1 MKSNAKRAIII
12 GAGPTGL
19 VTANE
24 LTKQGWSVEIYEA
37 LDRVGGLC
45 RTFHW
50 NGYNLDIGPH
60 VFHTPNNMLVEY
72 WKDNFGD
79 LLIEGKYWAK
89 NVQGKNFD
97 KFYDYPLSWESISK
111 YPKKI
116 KTNIINEIN
125 AISADSKAKA
135 SNYEEYIDA
144 LAGKTLRKMFFERY
158 PEKLWGM
165 SVKDMTADWAPKR
178 VNIFDK
184 KALFFKGQ
192 WTAVGKNGA
201 GPVYERIADEI
212 RNSGG
217 DIYLENQITKIETSN
232 GAITEICTVDKKIQ
246 VENTDIVVSSLP
258 IVSLI
263 RMLGHSTKL
272 KYRGVMIFYL
282 DCMKK
287 RILPK
292 DAHWLYYDSKE
303 VYFSRITE
311 PKQMKV
317 NVPSS
322 EKTLL
327 TIEVPFTVG
336 NELDKKDIGEITKE
350 IIEQVEKIGL
360 ITKSDVVDSTMV
372 KEKFVYPLQYQ
383 GYSKELA
390 RVNSII
396 GDVKQLYSLGLG
408 GEFNYADTQI
418 IFEKAFDFAK
428 SLTIDDDVSIRGIKM
443 RSVSKFNEV
452 LEINGVKIGE
462 GNLPYI
468 IAEAG
473 MNHNGSLKIG
483 KALIDEAIKTKCN
496 AIKFQTFLP
505 DSRVSSKIKSAHFA
519 EKADGIEETLHDMFS
534 RLSMPFSE
542 QKELFSYARK
552 HGIEI
557 FSTPFD
563 FESVDFLETMG
574 VGVYKIAS
582 MDLVNLPLIE
592 YVAKTQKPIILSTG
606 MSNLGTIE
614 DAIGVIATAGN
625 PNIALLHC
633 NSTYPASE
641 EDMNLDAINTLK
653 KCFNVPVGLSDHT
666 FGLFVSQV
674 ALSIGANIIE
684 RHFTLDRTSEGP
696 DHILSSEPSEM
707 TQLVDFSKR
716 IRQILGNGIKQI
728 QSSEYETI
736 NLQRKALYARSDI
749 KKGQVIE
756 RNVLQVKGPA
766 GGILPKYL
774 NIVEGRIA
782 KKDINA
788 DYPITWSDV

>member
-19 VTANE
+19 VTASE
-24 LTKQGWSVEIYEA
+24 LTKQGWNVEIYEA
-37 LDRVGGLC
+37 LDKVGGLC

-60 VFHTPNNMLVEY
+60 IFHTPNKKLAEY

-111 YPKKI
+111 YPKEI
-116 KTNIINEIN
+116 KANIINEIN
-125 AISADSKAKA
+125 AISPDAKAKA
-135 SNYEEYIDA
+135 TNYEEYIEA

-158 PEKLWGM
+158 PEKLWGI

-184 KALFFKGQ
+184 KALFFEGQ
-192 WTAVGKNGA
+192 WTAVGINGA
-201 GPVYERIADEI
+201 GHVYERIADEI
-212 RNSGG
+212 KQSGG
-217 DIYLENQITKIETSN
+217 EINLENKITKIETSN

-282 DCMKK
+282 DCRKK

-292 DAHWLYYDSKE
+292 DVHWLYYDSKE

-317 NVPSS
+317 NMPSS
-322 EKTLL
+322 KKTLL
-327 TIEVPFTVG
+327 TIEVPFSVG
-336 NELDKKDIGEITKE
+336 DELDKKNKDEITKE
-350 IIEQVEKIGL
+350 VIEQVEKIGL
-360 ITKSDVVDSTMV
+360 INKSDVLDATMV
-372 KEKFVYPLQYQ
+372 KENFVYPLQYH

-390 RVNSII
+390 RVNGIF
-396 GDVKQLYSLGLG
+396 GDVKQLYTLGLG
-408 GEFNYADTQI
+408 GEFNYVDTQI

-428 SLTIDDDVSIRGIKM
+428 SLSDDDDVSIRGIKM
-443 RSVSKFNEV
+443 RSVSKFNESF
-452 LEINGVKIGE
+452 EINGINIGG

-473 MNHNGSLKIG
+473 MNHNGSLKVG
-483 KALIDEAIKTKCN
+483 KALIDEALKTKCN

-505 DSRVSSKIKSAHFA
+505 HSRISSKIKSANYA
-519 EKADGIEETLHDMFS
+519 EKADGIEETLYDMFS

-542 QKELFSYARK
+542 QKELFSYARE
-552 HGIEI
+552 HGMEI

-563 FESVDFLETMG
+563 IESVDFLEEMN
-574 VGVYKIAS
+574 VGAYKISS

-614 DAIGVIATAGN
+614 DALAVVAKAGN

-633 NSTYPASE
+633 NSTYPATE
-641 EDMNLDAINTLK
+641 ENMNLDAINTLK

-666 FGLFVSQV
+666 FGLFVSQI

-716 IRQILGNGIKQI
+716 IRRIIGDGVKQI
-728 QSSEYETI
+728 KSSEYETI
-736 NLQRKALYARSDI
+736 NLQRKSLYAGCDI
-749 KKGQVIE
+749 AKGEMILESMVG
-756 RNVLQVKGPA
+756 VKGPS
-766 GGILPKYL
+766 GGVLPKYL
-774 NIVEGRIA
+774 DIVVGRKARRNIE
-782 KKDINA
+782 K
-788 DYPITWSDV
+788 DYPITWDDI

>member
-1 MKSNAKRAIII
+1 
-12 GAGPTGL
+12 
-19 VTANE
+19 
-24 LTKQGWSVEIYEA
+24 
-37 LDRVGGLC
+37 
-45 RTFHW
+45 
-50 NGYNLDIGPH
+50 
-60 VFHTPNNMLVEY
+60 
-72 WKDNFGD
+72 D

-111 YPKKI
+111 YPKEI

-125 AISADSKAKA
+125 AISPDSKAKA
-135 SNYEEYIDA
+135 SNYEEYIEA
-144 LAGKTLRKMFFERY
+144 LTGKTLRKMFFERY
-158 PEKLWGM
+158 PEKLWGI

-184 KALFFKGQ
+184 KALFFEGQ

-212 RNSGG
+212 RNSSG

-246 VENTDIVVSSLP
+246 VGNTDVVVSSLP

-360 ITKSDVVDSTMV
+360 ITKSDVVDATMV

-443 RSVSKFNEV
+443 
-452 LEINGVKIGE
+452 
-462 GNLPYI
+462 P
-468 IAEAG
+468 
-473 MNHNGSLKIG
+473 
-483 KALIDEAIKTKCN
+483 
-496 AIKFQTFLP
+496 
-505 DSRVSSKIKSAHFA
+505 
-519 EKADGIEETLHDMFS
+519 
-534 RLSMPFSE
+534 
-542 QKELFSYARK
+542 
-552 HGIEI
+552 
-557 FSTPFD
+557 
-563 FESVDFLETMG
+563 
-574 VGVYKIAS
+574 
-582 MDLVNLPLIE
+582 
-592 YVAKTQKPIILSTG
+592 
-606 MSNLGTIE
+606 
-614 DAIGVIATAGN
+614 
-625 PNIALLHC
+625 
-633 NSTYPASE
+633 
-641 EDMNLDAINTLK
+641 
-653 KCFNVPVGLSDHT
+653 
-666 FGLFVSQV
+666 
-674 ALSIGANIIE
+674 
-684 RHFTLDRTSEGP
+684 
-696 DHILSSEPSEM
+696 
-707 TQLVDFSKR
+707 
-716 IRQILGNGIKQI
+716 
-728 QSSEYETI
+728 
-736 NLQRKALYARSDI
+736 
-749 KKGQVIE
+749 
-756 RNVLQVKGPA
+756 
-766 GGILPKYL
+766 
-774 NIVEGRIA
+774 
-782 KKDINA
+782 
-788 DYPITWSDV
+788 

>member
-1 MKSNAKRAIII
+1 MKLNAKRAIII

-37 LDRVGGLC
+37 LDRVGGLA

-60 VFHTPNNMLVEY
+60 VFHTPNNMLAEY

-79 LLIEGKYWAK
+79 LLVEGKYWAK

-111 YPKKI
+111 FPKKI

-135 SNYEEYIDA
+135 SNYEEYIEA
-144 LAGKTLRKMFFERY
+144 LAGETLRKMFFERY

-184 KALFFKGQ
+184 KALFFEGQ

-232 GAITEICTVDKKIQ
+232 GSITEICTVDKKIQ
-246 VENTDIVVSSLP
+246 VGNTDIVVSSLP

-336 NELDKKDIGEITKE
+336 NELDKKNIGEITKE

-360 ITKSDVVDSTMV
+360 ITKSDVVDATMV

-396 GDVKQLYSLGLG
+396 GDVRQLYSLGLG

-483 KALIDEAIKTKCN
+483 KALI
-496 AIKFQTFLP
+496 
-505 DSRVSSKIKSAHFA
+505 
-519 EKADGIEETLHDMFS
+519 
-534 RLSMPFSE
+534 
-542 QKELFSYARK
+542 
-552 HGIEI
+552 
-557 FSTPFD
+557 
-563 FESVDFLETMG
+563 
-574 VGVYKIAS
+574 
-582 MDLVNLPLIE
+582 
-592 YVAKTQKPIILSTG
+592 
-606 MSNLGTIE
+606 
-614 DAIGVIATAGN
+614 
-625 PNIALLHC
+625 
-633 NSTYPASE
+633 
-641 EDMNLDAINTLK
+641 
-653 KCFNVPVGLSDHT
+653 
-666 FGLFVSQV
+666 
-674 ALSIGANIIE
+674 
-684 RHFTLDRTSEGP
+684 
-696 DHILSSEPSEM
+696 
-707 TQLVDFSKR
+707 
-716 IRQILGNGIKQI
+716 
-728 QSSEYETI
+728 
-736 NLQRKALYARSDI
+736 
-749 KKGQVIE
+749 
-756 RNVLQVKGPA
+756 
-766 GGILPKYL
+766 
-774 NIVEGRIA
+774 
-782 KKDINA
+782 
-788 DYPITWSDV
+788 